1 MPSERTIHGSRVME
15 VVMKRFPG
23 LIALGAALVLTAPA
37 QAAVID
43 FSAVL
48 LGSSEVPPNASTA
61 TGTAHV
67 VLNDTTGLL
76 SITETFTGLSGGA
89 SGAHI
94 HCCVPPGTN
103 APIQLPFTLADGFPL
118 GATSGTFSHTYDL
131 STALLLAGSVTTEAA
146 FITGLEAGLAY
157 VNIHDANF
165 PGGEIR
171 GQLVPTVPE
180 PSTWAMMILGFAG
193 IGFTA
198 YRRSCKS
205 TMALSAV

>member
-1 MPSERTIHGSRVME
+1 ME

-23 LIALGAALVLTAPA
+23 LIALGAALVLTTPA
-37 QAAVID
+37 QAALID

-67 VLNDTTGLL
+67 ELNDTTGTLF
-76 SITETFTGLSGGA
+76 ITETFTGLSSPA
-89 SGAHI
+89 TGAHI
-94 HCCVPPGTN
+94 HCCAAPGVT
-103 APIQLPFTLADGFPL
+103 ASIQLPFTTADTFPL
-118 GATSGTFSHTYDL
+118 GATSGSFSHTYDL
-131 STALLLAGSVTTEAA
+131 STALLLVGNATTEAA

-165 PGGEIR
+165 PSGEIR

-193 IGFTA
+193 IGFMA
-198 YRRSCKS
+198 YRRSRIN
-205 TMALSAV
+205 TMALTAA

>member
-1 MPSERTIHGSRVME
+1 ME

-37 QAAVID
+37 QAALID

-67 VLNDTTGLL
+67 VLNDATGML
-76 SITETFTGLSGGA
+76 SITETFAGLIGGTA

-94 HCCVPPGTN
+94 HCCAAPGTN
-103 APIQLPFTLADGFPL
+103 APIQIPFTLADGFPL

-131 STALLLAGSVTTEAA
+131 STSLLLAGSVTTEAA
-146 FITGLEAGLAY
+146 FITGLESGLAY
-157 VNIHDANF
+157 VNIHDASF

-193 IGFTA
+193 IGFMA
-198 YRRSCKS
+198 YRHSRKS
-205 TMALSAV
+205 TMTLRAA